1 MNELLDSIYHLNNI
15 FHTIVGSIALIG
27 GVFAL
32 AVTKGSDTHKKA
44 GIIFVWLLGLS
55 AVTSLYPTFYKFREI
70 GPVAVIM
77 ATATVYL
84 LATALMAIRNQSEIG
99 STWEKGLVIVP
110 AVLIILPIIR
120 VIMALKTG
128 NYEIFVGPIVLACL
142 FGYLIFSDIQI
153 LRNRRRD
160 RAYWLNR
167 HMTRMVFAFAFGIM
181 ALVRIGIDFGLTF
194 EMSVVIPLM
203 AATLL
208 IMFLRQRFKH

>member
-15 FHTIVGSIALIG
+15 FHTVVGSVGLIG
-27 GVFAL
+27 GVIAL

-55 AVTSLYPTFYKFREI
+55 AVTSYYPTYYKFGEV

-77 ATATVYL
+77 ATATLYL

-99 STWEKGLVIVP
+99 STWEKGLVIIP
-110 AVLIILPIIR
+110 AILIILPIIR
-120 VIMALKTG
+120 VFIALKTG
-128 NYEIFVGPIVLACL
+128 NYEIFVGPLVLVCL
-142 FGYLIFSDIQI
+142 FGYLLITDIQV
-153 LRNRRRD
+153 LRDRRRD

-167 HMTRMVFAFAFGIM
+167 HMTRMIFAFAFGIM

-194 EMSVVIPLM
+194 EMSLVIPIV
-203 AATLL
+203 AAAILVSFYRRR
-208 IMFLRQRFKH
+208 IP